1 MKKLV
6 LIISVLS
13 ATLVANS
20 QVKLDH
26 KSHEQKLNE
35 EYCSGVFRSTD
46 GTILDVLNN
55 NTASYQNILDWLEGR
70 VAGFSV
76 YTTRTGTKIPLI
88 RGQQP
93 SVFVDEVPVH
103 YSYLRSL
110 PVADIA
116 MVKVIK
122 TPFMAGYSGGSGAIA
137 VYTIR
142 ADEWDE
148 EGEKNDN

>member
-1 MKKLV
+1 VKQLV
-6 LIISVLS
+6 LLT
-13 ATLVANS
+13 TLFTIGLFSQA

-26 KSHEQKLNE
+26 KTPEQKLNE
-35 EYCSGVFRSTD
+35 EYCTGSFRSTD

-55 NTASYQNILDWLEGR
+55 RNASAYRNILEWLDGR

-76 YTTRTGTKIPLI
+76 YTTRTGSRIPLI

-93 SVFVDEVPVH
+93 SVFVDEIPVH
-103 YSYLRSL
+103 FSYLNSL

-122 TPFMAGYSGGSGAIA
+122 TPFMLGSSGGSGAIA
-137 VYTIR
+137 VYTLR
-142 ADEWDE
+142 ADDGEEDE
-148 EGEKNDN
+148 EK